1 MKLHPTISSKHTTRL
16 FFKKYKY
23 KIVLIS
29 KGASWFRGNELEN
42 VRVHLSEKDTKF
54 KLSNPL
60 TEADKSYILKLYTTL
75 TKCKEYDIRVEH
87 PLISFYSN
95 SADDVEKLSKVDP
108 TKVKYVSFPEQGSE
122 DKLDNQQVLVKKLD
136 YGYRITM
143 GRTRQDFTNF
153 VKWCEGKTEK
163 VKLPK
168 RAITDLC
175 KPHSWG
181 GYYFYVRDDK
191 TLTMVKMFLGGHIQ
205 LVESVTKV

>member
-23 KIVLIS
+23 KIVIVS
-29 KGASWFRGNELEN
+29 KGSSWFRGNDLEN
-42 VRVHLSEKDTKF
+42 VRNQLATGSSKINFNIE
-54 KLSNPL
+54 L
-60 TEADKSYILKLYTTL
+60 TEADKNFILKLYTVL
-75 TKCKEYDIRVEH
+75 KKCSDYDIRVEY

-95 SADDVEKLSKVDP
+95 SAGDVEKLAKLDP
-108 TKVKYVSFPEQGSE
+108 TKIKYVSFPEQGSE
-122 DKLDNQQVLVKKLD
+122 DKLDDQKILVKKLN

-153 VKWCEGKTEK
+153 VKWCEDKTEK

-168 RAITDLC
+168 RASKDLC

-205 LVESVTKV
+205 LVEAVTKV

>member
-1 MKLHPTISSKHTTRL
+1 MKLHPTISSKYTTRL

-23 KIVLIS
+23 KIVIVS
-29 KGASWFRGNELEN
+29 KGAGWFRGNDLEN
-42 VRVHLSEKDTKF
+42 VKQQLSDNGSKIKF
-54 KLSNPL
+54 SIPL
-60 TEADKSYILKLYTTL
+60 TDTEKTFVLKLYTTL
-75 TKCKEYDIRVEH
+75 TKCIDYDLRIEH

-95 SADDVEKLSKVDP
+95 SATDVEKLAKLDP
-108 TKVKYVSFPEQGSE
+108 NTVKYVSFPEHGSE
-122 DKLDNQQVLVKKLD
+122 DKLDAQKVLVKNLD

-143 GRTRQDFTNF
+143 GRTRQEFTSF
-153 VKWCEGKTEK
+153 VKWCEGKSEK

-168 RAITDLC
+168 RASKDLC

>member
-1 MKLHPTISSKHTTRL
+1 MKLHPTILSKHTTRL

-23 KIVLIS
+23 KIVLVS
-29 KGASWFRGNELEN
+29 KGAGWFRGNDLEN
-42 VRVHLSEKDTKF
+42 VRTQLSDNEPKF
-54 KLSNPL
+54 TLGGPLSD
-60 TEADKSYILKLYTTL
+60 ADKSYVLKLYTTL
-75 TKCKEYDIRVEH
+75 LKFKDYDIRIEH

-95 SADDVEKLSKVDP
+95 SDSDVEKLAKLDT

-122 DKLDNQQVLVKKLD
+122 DKLDNQQVLVKKLN

-143 GRTRQDFTNF
+143 GRTRQDFTTF
-153 VKWCEGKTEK
+153 VKWCEGKSEK

-168 RAITDLC
+168 RASKDLC